1 MDNIRRNKMARPK
14 YNTIEEIVEAYE
26 KGDLGYNSINSLS
39 MYYKAKGNEERSQMY
54 KSALKIIRKLNKS
67 GANLNQ

>member
-1 MDNIRRNKMARPK
+1 MARPK
-14 YNTIEEIVEAYE
+14 YNTIEEILEAYK

-54 KSALKIIRKLNKS
+54 KTALKIIRKLNK
-67 GANLNQ
+67 AVADLNQ

>member
-14 YNTIEEIVEAYE
+14 YNTIEEIVEAY
-26 KGDLGYNSINSLS
+26 NSLS

-54 KSALKIIRKLNKS
+54 KQALKEIRKLNELAK
-67 GANLNQ
+67 

>member
-1 MDNIRRNKMARPK
+1 MGKRR
-14 YNTIEEIVEAYE
+14 YNTIEEIVEAYK
-26 KGDLGYNSINSLS
+26 KGDLGYNSVNSLS

-54 KSALKIIRKLNKS
+54 KTALKIIRKLNKS